1 MNFKNV
7 LIAAAIGMGLMTAT
21 ASAAPVKLGVLTC
34 DVEGGW
40 GLILGSKKEVS
51 CVFVGSDSS
60 IEQYDGTI
68 SKLGVDV
75 GYTGSKTL
83 VWAVFAA
90 GDSHNEHG
98 VAGTYIGGNI
108 EASAIVGLGVNALV
122 GGFDNSFALQP
133 LSGQVQ
139 TGFNA
144 TVAVQKLSLH

>member
-1 MNFKNV
+1 MNLKNV
-7 LIAAAIGMGLMTAT
+7 LIAAAMGLGLMTAT
-21 ASAAPVKLGVLTC
+21 ASASPVKLGVLTC

-40 GLILGSKKEVS
+40 GLVLGSKKEVS
-51 CVFVGSDSS
+51 CVFVGSDGS

-90 GDSHNEHG
+90 GDSRNEHG
-98 VAGTYIGGNI
+98 LAGTYVGGNI

-139 TGFNA
+139 TGLNA
-144 TVAVQKLSLH
+144 AVAVQKLSLQ